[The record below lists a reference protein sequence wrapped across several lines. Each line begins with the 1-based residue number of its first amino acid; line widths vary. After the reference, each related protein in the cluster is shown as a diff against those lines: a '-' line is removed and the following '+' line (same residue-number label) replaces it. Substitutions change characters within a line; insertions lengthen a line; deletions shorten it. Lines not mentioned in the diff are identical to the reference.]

1 MELMKKNTL
10 RSDSI
15 KVGFE
20 HAPHR
25 SLLRATGVIQDES
38 DFEKPFVGI
47 ANSYIDLIPGHVHL
61 QGLGKVAK
69 DAVRKAG
76 GVPFEFN
83 TIGVDDGIAM
93 GHIGMRYSLPSR
105 ELIADSVETVAE
117 AHRLDGLVCIA
128 NCDKIVPGM
137 LMAMVRLNIPAI
149 FVSGGPMKVGRT
161 PTGDRVDLISV
172 FEGVGKYKAG
182 TINDKEL
189 KELENL
195 GCPTCGS
202 CSGMFTANSMN
213 CLAEAL
219 GLALP
224 GNGSILAVDSRRQD
238 LIKKTGEQI
247 LTLIEQDL
255 KPKDIVDHGSLFNAF
270 SLDMAMGGS
279 TNTVLHTLAIANEAG
294 IKIDLAEL
302 NLLASRV
309 PYICKVSPATKNVH
323 MEDVDDAGGVSAILN
338 ELSKLDGVLDLS
350 KSTITGKS
358 LGENIRDSVV
368 MKQGI
373 ISSIKEPFSDTG
385 GLAVLFGN
393 IAPDGAI
400 IKTGAVKQELM
411 VFSGIAKIY
420 ESQEEALEGIFNGNI
435 KPGDIVVIRYEG
447 PKGGPGMPEMLAP
460 TSAIMGLGLGDKVA
474 LITDGRFSG
483 GTRGACIGHISPEAA
498 EGGPI
503 AAIQNGDTI
512 DIDIPNR
519 TISVDLSDHELSTR
533 IESLPKFKS
542 KIKNGYLAR
551 YTKLVTS
558 ANTGAV
564 LRTD

>member
-1 MELMKKNTL
+1 MKKNTL

-93 GHIGMRYSLPSR
+93 GHIGMRFSLPSR

-137 LMAMVRLNIPAI
+137 LMAMVRVNIPAI

-182 TINDKEL
+182 AINETEL

-224 GNGSILAVDSRRQD
+224 GNGSILAVDSRRKD
-238 LIKKTGEQI
+238 LIIKAGEQI

-350 KSTITGKS
+350 KPTITGQS

-368 MKQGI
+368 MKRSI

-400 IKTGAVKQELM
+400 VKTGAVEQELM
-411 VFSGIAKIY
+411 VFSGIATIY

-483 GTRGACIGHISPEAA
+483 GTRGACVGHISPEAA

-551 YTKLVTS
+551 YAKLVTS

>member
-1 MELMKKNTL
+1 M
-10 RSDSI
+10 
-15 KVGFE
+15 
-20 HAPHR
+20 
-25 SLLRATGVIQDES
+25 
-38 DFEKPFVGI
+38 
-47 ANSYIDLIPGHVHL
+47 
-61 QGLGKVAK
+61 
-69 DAVRKAG
+69 
-76 GVPFEFN
+76 
-83 TIGVDDGIAM
+83 
-93 GHIGMRYSLPSR
+93 
-105 ELIADSVETVAE
+105 
-117 AHRLDGLVCIA
+117 
-128 NCDKIVPGM
+128 
-137 LMAMVRLNIPAI
+137 
-149 FVSGGPMKVGRT
+149 
-161 PTGDRVDLISV
+161 
-172 FEGVGKYKAG
+172 
-182 TINDKEL
+182 
-189 KELENL
+189 
-195 GCPTCGS
+195 
-202 CSGMFTANSMN
+202 
-213 CLAEAL
+213 
-219 GLALP
+219 
-224 GNGSILAVDSRRQD
+224 
-238 LIKKTGEQI
+238 
-247 LTLIEQDL
+247 
-255 KPKDIVDHGSLFNAF
+255 
-270 SLDMAMGGS
+270 
-279 TNTVLHTLAIANEAG
+279 
-294 IKIDLAEL
+294 
-302 NLLASRV
+302 
-309 PYICKVSPATKNVH
+309 
-323 MEDVDDAGGVSAILN
+323 
-338 ELSKLDGVLDLS
+338 LDLS

-400 IKTGAVKQELM
+400 VKTGAVEQELM

-533 IESLPKFKS
+533 IASLPKFKS

-551 YTKLVTS
+551 YAKLVTS